1 MTADPKVEVR
11 PWGSYI
17 VLEEAK
23 TFKIKRVTI
32 NVGQSV
38 SLQLHLH
45 RSEHWVVVSGTAEVD
60 VDGKTKLL
68 IRGESTYV
76 QNGAKHRLKNP
87 GMIPLEV
94 IEIQIGEYLKEDD
107 IIRFEDDYGRE
118 TVCEQAVG

>member
-1 MTADPKVEVR
+1 MTVDPKVEVR

-17 VLEEAK
+17 ILEEFK

-60 VDGKTKLL
+60 IGDEKKLL

-94 IEIQIGEYLKEDD
+94 IEIQIGEYLGEDD

-118 TVCEQAVG
+118 TTGNL